1 MTGLVILLGGMAL
14 FATILTAWDVISRRQ
29 EKFERREAKG
39 KR

>member
-29 EKFERREAKG
+29 ERLERLKSKEQH
-39 KR
+39 